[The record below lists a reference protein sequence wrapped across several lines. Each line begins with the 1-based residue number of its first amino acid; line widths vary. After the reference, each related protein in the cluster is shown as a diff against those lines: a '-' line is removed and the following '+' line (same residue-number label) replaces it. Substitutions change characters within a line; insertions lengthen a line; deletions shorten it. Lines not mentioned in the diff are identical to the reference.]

1 MPPLQR
7 NQEAVRR
14 WIAMAGAVSNKTK
27 ELICILNKTN
37 VKFTASKSPEIMVH
51 EKLAVWAQ
59 SADVNSL
66 TDQQAV
72 ENSIQGFWADTQ
84 VPTTSNL
91 VLVTNPPVE
100 DQIDALAHTLSTHSE
115 EV

>member
-1 MPPLQR
+1 
-7 NQEAVRR
+7 
-14 WIAMAGAVSNKTK
+14 
-27 ELICILNKTN
+27 
-37 VKFTASKSPEIMVH
+37 MVH

-100 DQIDALAHTLSTHSE
+100 DQIDKLVHTLSTHSK

>member
-1 MPPLQR
+1 
-7 NQEAVRR
+7 
-14 WIAMAGAVSNKTK
+14 MAGAVSNKTK

-37 VKFTASKSPEIMVH
+37 VKFTGSKSPEIMVH

-59 SADVNSL
+59 STDVNSL